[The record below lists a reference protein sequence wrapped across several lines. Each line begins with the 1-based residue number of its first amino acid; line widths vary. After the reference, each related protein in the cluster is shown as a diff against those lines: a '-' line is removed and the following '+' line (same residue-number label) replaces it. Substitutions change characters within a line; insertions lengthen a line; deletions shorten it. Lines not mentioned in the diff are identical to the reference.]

1 LLEEKK
7 VNKYEATENKHSGQ
21 GLELHAVGCADI
33 AKKDR
38 VSVGTYASAQ
48 DAVADYY
55 SDQIEEGATVE
66 EQMGDCKIMACARKA
81 GH

>member
-1 LLEEKK
+1 M
-7 VNKYEATENKHSGQ
+7 NKYEATENKYNGQ

-55 SDQIEEGATVE
+55 SDMIEEGSATLE
-66 EQMGDCKIMACARKA
+66 SQMGDCKIMACAKGAR
-81 GH
+81 